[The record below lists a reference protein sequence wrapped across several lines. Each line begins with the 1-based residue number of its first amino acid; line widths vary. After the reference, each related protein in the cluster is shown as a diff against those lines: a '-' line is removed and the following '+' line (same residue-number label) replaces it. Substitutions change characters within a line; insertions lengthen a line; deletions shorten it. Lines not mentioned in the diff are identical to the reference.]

1 MVNINFTL
9 IAETGLFLVFLWL
22 MYAYVLRP
30 LLKVMDE
37 RAAQVAEDEAAAE
50 NLESEYQET
59 ERGYRLSLAGI
70 HQRAAQRV
78 AEAKREAQ
86 ARNNEE
92 IHALKAAGAERM
104 SALLKQVREDM
115 RQQRAAS
122 DQVVA
127 EIKGTLA
134 EKLGFGKGQS

>member
-1 MVNINFTL
+1 LVNINFTL
-9 IAETGLFLVFLWL
+9 ILETGLFLVFLWL

-30 LLKVMDE
+30 LLKIMDA
-37 RAAQVAEDEAAAE
+37 RAAQVAEDEATAD
-50 NLESEYQET
+50 NLESEYQEA
-59 ERGYRLSLAGI
+59 ERSYRLSLAGI

-92 IHALKAAGAERM
+92 IHALKAAGTERM

-127 EIKGTLA
+127 EIKGSLA

>member
-1 MVNINFTL
+1 LVNINFTL

>member
-1 MVNINFTL
+1 LVNINFTL

-30 LLKVMDE
+30 LLKIMDE

-50 NLESEYQET
+50 SLESEYQET